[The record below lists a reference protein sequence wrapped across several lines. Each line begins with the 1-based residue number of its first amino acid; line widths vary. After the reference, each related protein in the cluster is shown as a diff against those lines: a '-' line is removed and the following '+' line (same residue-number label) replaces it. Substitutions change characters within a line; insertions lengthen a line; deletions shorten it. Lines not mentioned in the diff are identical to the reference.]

1 MSTAGGQG
9 AASDPT
15 VEIRERLAAVP
26 TDPHAADRTALQL
39 ELYGIQHR
47 VPGTPE
53 HAAHRAQLARLADDA
68 LRELDAAVTAEE
80 RARQA
85 LDGAQQAY
93 ATARSNAD
101 AAGSALEAFDRDYG
115 TPDGSAD

>member
-39 ELYGIQHR
+39 ELYQIQHR

-53 HAAHRAQLARLADDA
+53 HASHRDQLVRLM
-68 LRELDAAVTAEE
+68 LDAR
-80 RARQA
+80 RA
-85 LDGAQQAY
+85 
-93 ATARSNAD
+93 AD
-101 AAGSALEAFDRDYG
+101 AAAQTVERADRALEGAREALSNAQAAELQADGALEAFDRDYG
-115 TPDGSAD
+115 SAE